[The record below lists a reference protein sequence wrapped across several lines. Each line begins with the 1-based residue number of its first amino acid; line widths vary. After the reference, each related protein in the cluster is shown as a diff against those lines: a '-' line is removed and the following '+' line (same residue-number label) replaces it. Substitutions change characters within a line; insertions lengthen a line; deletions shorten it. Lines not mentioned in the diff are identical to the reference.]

1 MFRNFK
7 MCGIVGILSKSDR
20 NVTPLIGTMLSCMKN
35 RGPDGMG
42 LATENQILYSDT
54 FDNVLFSKVD
64 GHAVLGHSRL
74 AIVGGPCGSQPF
86 TSCNKKLLLEHNGEI
101 YNYKEIRK
109 NLSAVQHSFSTSTDS
124 EVIVHLL
131 EDQYEKTQGNL
142 VEAIKRTVAQLDGIY
157 ILVVREQSTGKIV
170 IVRDGIGVRQIYYGE
185 NKDFIAFAS
194 EKKALWEVN
203 IFDDIQRLLPGYA
216 LAISPQNGIPN
227 FNKVLIPISINTKK
241 SISEKYPILYKDLD
255 SAVNAY
261 SDTLF
266 KSMKKRVGDFKKI
279 GIVFSGGIDSVIVA
293 HLAKQMVPEVICY
306 TSGIKDSND
315 ITNSLSIANSLDL
328 KLEVN
333 ELSEQ
338 DVESIIPKIINIIE
352 DDNMG
357 QIEVAIPIYGAVNLA
372 HKQGIRVMLTGQ
384 GADELFGGYSWYSKI
399 VKKYGYEKIIDYMI
413 EDLKLLYK
421 ETLEREDKITM
432 SQSIE
437 LREPFLDTDLIDTVL
452 RIDPRLN
459 IQNNGNN
466 YDNLGKRVHRKL
478 AEKIGIPKEIA
489 YRIKEAAQHGSGIHN
504 TIDSIARKNG
514 FNEATVTSD
523 YLNKMK
529 NRELIGSSQRYGHLF
544 ESENIWAL
552 APHIQMYLDSI
563 AANVLP
569 KKK

>member
-1 MFRNFK
+1 

-20 NVTPLIGTMLSCMKN
+20 NVTPLIETMLSCMKN

-42 LATENQILYSDT
+42 LASENQVLYSDT
-54 FDNVLFSKVD
+54 FDKIIFSQVN
-64 GHAVLGHSRL
+64 GNAVLGHSRL

-86 TSCNKKLLLEHNGEI
+86 TSCDKKLLLEHNGEI

-109 NLSAVQHSFSTSTDS
+109 NLLTRHNFSTDTDS
-124 EVIVHLL
+124 EVIIHLL
-131 EDQYEKTQGNL
+131 EDQYNQTNGNL
-142 VEAIKRTVAQLDGIY
+142 VEAIKRTVNQLDGIY
-157 ILVVREQSTGKIV
+157 ILVVREQSTGNII
-170 IVRDGIGVRQIYYGE
+170 IVRDGVGVRQIYYGE
-185 NKDFIAFAS
+185 NKDLIAFAS
-194 EKKALWEVN
+194 EKKALWEVKIIDN
-203 IFDDIQRLLPGYA
+203 IKRLLPGYA
-216 LAISPQNGIPN
+216 LAISPKNGYPN
-227 FNKVLIPISINTKK
+227 FKTSLFPITINTKK
-241 SISEKYPILYKDLD
+241 SIGERYPILYKDLD

-293 HLAKQMVPEVICY
+293 HLAKQMVPEVTCY

-315 ITNSLSIANSLDL
+315 IINSLSIANSLGL
-328 KLEVN
+328 KLEIK
-333 ELSEQ
+333 ELSEK
-338 DVESIIPKIINIIE
+338 DIENMIPKIINIIE

-372 HKQGIRVMLTGQ
+372 HEQGIRVMLTGQ

-399 VKKYGYEKIIDYMI
+399 VKKYGYEKIRDYMI

-489 YRIKEAAQHGSGIHN
+489 YRIKEAAQHGSGVHN
-504 TIDSIARKNG
+504 TIDNIARRNG
-514 FNEATVTSD
+514 FNESTVTKE
-523 YLNKMK
+523 YLEKLK
-529 NRELIGSSQRYGHLF
+529 KRELIGSSQRYGHLF
-544 ESENIWAL
+544 ENENIWAL

-563 AANVLP
+563 AANILP
-569 KKK
+569 KIN